1 LALIIE
7 LKRAKLSA
15 DFVYKIEIVLE
26 ETDESH
32 YWLTIIQEAGILDV
46 PLLHELIAE
55 SNEVT
60 AKFAATD
67 KTAKSNKNKLDI

>member
-1 LALIIE
+1 M
-7 LKRAKLSA
+7 
-15 DFVYKIEIVLE
+15 LE

-32 YWLTIIQEAGILDV
+32 YWLTIIKEAGILDV